1 MAGQDSTADVDP
13 YERGVQHG
21 RRLGAYGALAL
32 ARRTLREAG
41 PLPLAQALSRL
52 TGPDDLALVVRA
64 LEDAVD
70 RAEQVLRA
78 MREDDV

>member
-1 MAGQDSTADVDP
+1 MAGQDSTAGE
-13 YERGVQHG
+13 YERGVAAG

-52 TGPDDLALVVRA
+52 AGPDDLPMVLRA
-64 LEDAVD
+64 LEDSVD

-78 MREDDV
+78 MRGEGDV

>member
-1 MAGQDSTADVDP
+1 MAGQDSTAASDFD
-13 YERGVQHG
+13 RGVAHG
-21 RRLGAYGALAL
+21 RKLGSFGALAL

-52 TGPDDLALVVRA
+52 TGPDDLPIVLRA

-70 RAEQVLRA
+70 RAEQVLRQ
-78 MREDDV
+78 MREEGNV